1 VFSRGF
7 TDVRR
12 IEMKKLIKLAII
24 AGFAVTAGGA
34 ALIHRAPL
42 GQKTRSRGPD
52 SGEREHRK
60 DSPHNYQ
67 RSGRHAFIQK
77 KAFEGSDRIDCR
89 LC

>member
-1 VFSRGF
+1 
-7 TDVRR
+7 
-12 IEMKKLIKLAII
+12 MKKLIKLAII

-67 RSGRHAFIQK
+67 RSGDMPSFKRK
-77 KAFEGSDRIDCR
+77 LSKAQIASIAGYVRS
-89 LC
+89 L